1 VADSPERRLTVLDC
15 VTLLAALAIGFAT
28 VRLHFEWL
36 KGTKGGAPDPTTW
49 AVVRLML
56 MSTAL
61 CCSLALAGLW
71 LRRPRAPWRELGRK
85 PGFVTGVAAIVEV
98 FFQTL
103 TFLDHR
109 IAPHRWSTIPASIGY
124 ARNYF
129 LSAGNPLLIA
139 PLIVVSWAT
148 LALSGRWSPDRSW
161 LDRAG
166 RGLGVFWI
174 GWAFVEHVLRWVGS

>member
-1 VADSPERRLTVLDC
+1 MADSPERRLTVLDC
-15 VTLLAALAIGFAT
+15 VTLLVALAIGFAT

-36 KGTKGGAPDPTTW
+36 KGTKSGAGDPTTG
-49 AVVRLML
+49 AVVRLTL

-71 LRRPRAPWRELGRK
+71 LRRPHPPWRELGQK
-85 PGFVTGVAAIVEV
+85 PGFVTGLAAFVEV

-103 TFLDHR
+103 TFLDLW
-109 IAPHRWSTIPASIGY
+109 IAPHPWSTLPASIGY

-139 PLIVVSWAT
+139 PLIIVGWAT
-148 LALSGRWSPDRSW
+148 LALSGGWSADRSW
-161 LDRAG
+161 LDRSG
-166 RGLGVFWI
+166 RCLGVFWI
-174 GWAFVEHVLRWVGS
+174 GWAGAVHVLRWVES

>member
-1 VADSPERRLTVLDC
+1 VADSPERKLTVLDC

-28 VRLHFEWL
+28 VRLHLDWL
-36 KGTKGGAPDPTTW
+36 RGTSGGQRDFTTGT
-49 AVVRLML
+49 VIQLML
-56 MSTAL
+56 VSTAL

-71 LRRPRAPWRELGRK
+71 LRCPRPPWRELGQK
-85 PGFVTGVAAIVEV
+85 PGFVTGLAAIIEV

-109 IAPHRWSTIPASIGY
+109 IAPHPWSNIPASIGY
-124 ARNYF
+124 ARNSF

-139 PLIVVSWAT
+139 PLIVVGWAT
-148 LALSGRWSPDRSW
+148 LALSGGWSPDRSW

-174 GWAFVEHVLRWVGS
+174 GWAFVKHVFRWVEF